1 MQISKLVN
9 ELMTFIRGDVETLA
23 TLVRG
28 DVETLTSFARQD
40 GKNRLNAFT
49 S

>member
-1 MQISKLVN
+1 MCKLVN